1 MLRGI
6 TPRETDM
13 NQHTPFSPLRIGS
26 LCLLIVLAS
35 NNVRGQ
41 DVPTGDVAG
50 DAPTGLSLE
59 QQRLSSR
66 FERLEAVAARLAE
79 LAETSEPERAEQ
91 LRRTI
96 KTSREKGIAE
106 RFSSIVALLETE
118 RLSAAAADQKELQAE
133 LELLLKV
140 LLEDP
145 GDSERDAQKKFLKA
159 QIRELNKLI
168 RQERSLRSQ
177 SEQGGDPKQLA
188 DKQGDVNDAAEKV
201 ERALEQNSESESEP
215 SESKEGQPQEGQ
227 PQEGQPQEGQP
238 QEGQPQEGQP
248 QEGQPQEGQP
258 QEGQPQEGQPQE
270 GQPQEGQPQ
279 EGQSSETEQ
288 ESADPIQNAANRVK
302 KAREKM
308 EQAEKKLRDA
318 ERRQAEGDQREA
330 QRELEAARAELERIL
345 RQLRE
350 EEMEQL
356 LTRLAARFREML
368 AAQQSIYD
376 ETTTI
381 SKAASDGTSRNLML
395 QSIRLSRRESELIRE
410 AEKALAMLREDGT
423 SVAFPETAEQIADD
437 MRSVATRLAAAD
449 VGPIT
454 QTVELDIIAG
464 IKDMI
469 EALDQARD
477 ELAQQQGSPPPPGG
491 GGGEPG
497 ESPLVTQ
504 IAELKMIRT
513 LQARVY
519 KRTQDLGS
527 LADNP
532 QVDRQELQGELSK
545 LAERQDRIF
554 KATHDLETEA
564 NR

>member
-1 MLRGI
+1 MNHRALLR
-6 TPRETDM
+6 
-13 NQHTPFSPLRIGS
+13 PLRVGS
-26 LCLLIVLAS
+26 LCLLLVLAS
-35 NNVRGQ
+35 THVRAQ
-41 DVPTGDVAG
+41 ETESSPSTT

-66 FERLEAVAARLAE
+66 FDRLEAVAARLAE

-106 RFSSIVALLETE
+106 RFSTIVSLLETE

-133 LELLLKV
+133 LELLLQV

-145 GDSERDAQKKFLKA
+145 GDSEREAQKKFLKA

-168 RQERSLRSQ
+168 RQERSLRNQ
-177 SEQGGDPKQLA
+177 SEQGADAERLA
-188 DKQGDVNDAAEKV
+188 DKQGELNEASGKV
-201 ERALEQNSESESEP
+201 ERALEQNSDTESPSSEP
-215 SESKEGQPQEGQ
+215 SEEEPEASEQQQGQPQEGQPQDGKPQKGQPQQGQPQEGQ
-227 PQEGQPQEGQP
+227 PQEGQPGDSDQ
-238 QEGQPQEGQP
+238 
-248 QEGQPQEGQP
+248 
-258 QEGQPQEGQPQE
+258 
-270 GQPQEGQPQ
+270 
-279 EGQSSETEQ
+279 EQ

-302 KAREKM
+302 KARQAM
-308 EQAEKKLRDA
+308 EEAEKKLRDA
-318 ERRQAEGDQREA
+318 ERRDAEDDQREA

-356 LTRLAARFREML
+356 LAKLAARFREML
-368 AAQQSIYD
+368 VVQQNIYD

-381 SKAASDGTSRNLML
+381 SKAANEGASRNLML
-395 QSIRLSRRESELIRE
+395 QSIRLSRRESELVRE
-410 AEKALAMLREDGT
+410 AEKALTLLREDGT
-423 SVAFPETAEQIADD
+423 SVAFPETTEQIADD
-437 MRSVATRLAAAD
+437 MRSVTTRLAAAD

-469 EALDQARD
+469 KALDQARD
-477 ELAQQQGSPPPPGG
+477 ELAQQQGSPPPPGSS
-491 GGGEPG
+491 GGEPG

-527 LADNP
+527 LAGNP
-532 QVDRQELQGELSK
+532 QVDRQELEGELSK
-545 LAERQDRIF
+545 LADRQDRIF
-554 KATHDLETEA
+554 QATHDLDTQA